1 MYFYQNSNCMSDL
14 RLFMV
19 IIGCTPKGR
28 FTEQHDVFFGIGN
41 SLRELMP
48 QMNAFWKE
56 ADGEIHIDAWR
67 EIKTVDDHVVTI
79 NNKKDVGSSSENIK
93 LFFINLGGYKE
104 NEFEEYH
111 YKIVT
116 AATDK
121 GEAIRKSKQT
131 AFYKHYGFKGAESHI
146 DDKYGIDVDDIYQIQ
161 DILPDDVKEKYSISL
176 TKANN
181 SKPDELHIGYLMMSK
196 LQNSTL

>member
-1 MYFYQNSNCMSDL
+1 
-14 RLFMV
+14 MV
-19 IIGCTPKGR
+19 IIGCKPPGR

-41 SLRELMP
+41 SLRALVP

-56 ADGEIHIDAWR
+56 ASGCIHIDAWS
-67 EIKTVDDHVVTI
+67 EISIVDNYAVSITEKQDTDDTTKKT
-79 NNKKDVGSSSENIK
+79 K

-121 GEAIRKSKQT
+121 GEAIRRSKQT
-131 AFYKHYGFKGAESHI
+131 AFYKHCGFKGAESHI
-146 DDKYGIDVDDIYQIQ
+146 DDKYGIDVDDLYEIE
-161 DILPDDVKEKYSISL
+161 DILPEEIKNKYGISL
-176 TKANN
+176 SYVDDAI
-181 SKPDELHIGYLMMSK
+181 PDELHIGYIKIDK
-196 LQNSTL
+196 LLQSDL